1 MSDPEPKPPA
11 ADDLSAP
18 RLDPKPAA
26 DDLSASL
33 SDDPVP
39 SNADVTS
46 DDSLKNTDFSLAPE
60 NPSEPETDSTSSL
73 SNDPAP
79 SPSPSHS
86 FGADPM
92 VVSSPPPASD
102 PPGATTPL
110 PSNLAGPAQA
120 QSKKSLPMGI
130 VIIAVLVV
138 ILIALIVWFA
148 LAKH

>member
-1 MSDPEPKPPA
+1 
-11 ADDLSAP
+11 
-18 RLDPKPAA
+18 
-26 DDLSASL
+26 
-33 SDDPVP
+33 
-39 SNADVTS
+39 
-46 DDSLKNTDFSLAPE
+46 
-60 NPSEPETDSTSSL
+60 
-73 SNDPAP
+73 
-79 SPSPSHS
+79 
-86 FGADPM
+86 M
-92 VVSSPPPASD
+92 VVSSPPPSVNDPTPPSTPPASD